1 MERPEYLDPDTM
13 EPRVKNIHMP
23 PGTRGARVRRDGG
36 AACDEKRR
44 LCLHEMIGGGLH
56 PLLLAAGQWSNPKP
70 RGKIGAKTR
79 CTLSESAAGARSGG
93 RVYSIRGCRSAARP
107 RHGGR
112 ARASAASVRSRGG
125 AACSAS
131 ELRRCERRGALAAAT
146 GEDAAK
152 TTDPNRAG
160 NVI

>member
-70 RGKIGAKTR
+70 RGKIGAKYDSWYKPASSTPQLR
-79 CTLSESAAGARSGG
+79 NYADNKDTLHIE
-93 RVYSIRGCRSAARP
+93 
-107 RHGGR
+107 
-112 ARASAASVRSRGG
+112 
-125 AACSAS
+125 
-131 ELRRCERRGALAAAT
+131 
-146 GEDAAK
+146 
-152 TTDPNRAG
+152 
-160 NVI
+160 